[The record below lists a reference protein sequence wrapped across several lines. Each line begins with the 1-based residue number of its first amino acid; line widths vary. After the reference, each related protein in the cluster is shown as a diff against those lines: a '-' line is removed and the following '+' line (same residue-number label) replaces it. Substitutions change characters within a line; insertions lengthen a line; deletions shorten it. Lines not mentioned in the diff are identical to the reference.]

1 MLLLLFLM
9 VLKYL
14 FANAT
19 ATVINGPV
27 VLVNNAPKNPLIE
40 IILDIFVLDNFIS
53 VDVLFSNGFL
63 SLVFCLIVN
72 NNS

>member
-27 VLVNNAPKNPLIE
+27 VLLNNAPKNPLIE

-53 VDVLFSNGFL
+53 VDVLFSNGL